1 MSERV
6 KEFTDIS
13 KYKIWVRVVA
23 ATIVIQ
29 LCQSGSL
36 EYLSLYSL
44 NFQYISIVI
53 QLL

>member
-13 KYKIWVRVVA
+13 KNKIWERLVA

-44 NFQYISIVI
+44 NFQYISTVI
-53 QLL
+53 KLL